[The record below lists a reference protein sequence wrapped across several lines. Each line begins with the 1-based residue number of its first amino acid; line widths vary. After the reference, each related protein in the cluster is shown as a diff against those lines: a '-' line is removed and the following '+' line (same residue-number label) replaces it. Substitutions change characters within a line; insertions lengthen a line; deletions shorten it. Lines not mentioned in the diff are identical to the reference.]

1 MDNLYPKKT
10 YNTKY
15 PERGFRKYMEDT
27 KVCKG
32 HYAYMFR
39 VDLSNNQE
47 ASSRIEDWLEVFS
60 FTNWTGCHEIG
71 DETGKP
77 HYQMIV
83 WREHKFTQP
92 EQTKA
97 RNWWRNKTI
106 SKKNG
111 CALTSARK
119 VASLASYSQKNS
131 ENSKK
136 FSTVCNLSSDQLSR
150 IPRWESKR
158 ALKVKR
164 EEKFNSTI
172 KSMGKSLPKIEFLA
186 KINQVY
192 FEVYSRPCLF
202 KNTYIKCLY
211 NNGYITDQEIVAL
224 TLGIMLPREIL
235 EEDNDDY
242 DGYEAHYKSKLV
254 KYYKSI

>member
-1 MDNLYPKKT
+1 
-10 YNTKY
+10 
-15 PERGFRKYMEDT
+15 
-27 KVCKG
+27 
-32 HYAYMFR
+32 MFR
-39 VDLSNNQE
+39 VDLSCNQE
-47 ASSRIEDWLEVFS
+47 ASSRIDEWLDLMS

-83 WREHKFTQP
+83 WREHKFTQQ

-106 SKKNG
+106 SQKNG

-131 ENSKK
+131 ENQQL
-136 FSTVCNLSSDQLSR
+136 FSTVCNLSSDQKSR

-158 ALKVKR
+158 ALKVKKD
-164 EEKFNSTI
+164 EKFKSTI
-172 KSMGKSLPKIEFLA
+172 NLLGSTLPKIEFLR
-186 KINQVY
+186 KINCVY
-192 FEVYSRPCLF
+192 FEIYGRPCLF

-211 NNGYITDQEIVAL
+211 NNGYLDDQEIVEL
-224 TLGIMLPREIL
+224 TLGITLSRDL
-235 EEDNDDY
+235 LQEDDEDY
-242 DGYEAHYKSKLV
+242 EGFSASYKSKII
-254 KYYKSI
+254 KYYK